1 MPKSIEITAA
11 KKAGSSPKKG
21 RIRKRGKKAAVSTA
35 TGKETDDVFGFMA
48 GKVTITGDIVSPA
61 LSPKEWGSLYP
72 SSRPRRP
79 RR

>member
-1 MPKSIEITAA
+1 MASN
-11 KKAGSSPKKG
+11 
-21 RIRKRGKKAAVSTA
+21 A
-35 TGKETDDVFGFMA
+35 TYKPTDDIFGFLA